1 MYIEINKTDIDSIK
15 ENHEEFVKNNKSIKL
30 KGTTFLLKKLTRLLQ
45 VQMMTK
51 ECNQLIR

>member
-15 ENHEEFVKNNKSIKL
+15 ENHEEFVKNNKSIKP